1 LKARDKQEI
10 QMPSVTRLPDFD
22 TLVAL
27 HRDSPE
33 AFEQLRRKL
42 LTEAVEAAPVQHR
55 RSLENVLVRI
65 EEARN
70 TAATPV
76 EAAVIASRMMHESVG
91 SLAVAWK
98 QAQSQLA
105 GLQAALLIERCK
117 IGF

>member
-1 LKARDKQEI
+1 
-10 QMPSVTRLPDFD
+10 MPSAARLPDFD

-33 AFEQLRRKL
+33 AFEQLRRQL
-42 LTEAVEAAPVQHR
+42 LAEAVEAAPVQHR
-55 RSLENVLVRI
+55 PALENVLVRI
-65 EEARN
+65 EEARSA
-70 TAATPV
+70 AATPM
-76 EAAVIASRMMHESVG
+76 EAAIIASRMMHESVG

-98 QAQSQLA
+98 QAQSSLA